1 MRHLRDK
8 KPRDKIVKVRQE
20 VRRKGGE
27 SITNTI
33 LREMVLPVLPRT
45 SKIFAR
51 DYRQRSVYRFY
62 DKPAWAGRR

>member
-33 LREMVLPVLPRT
+33 LREMVLPVL
-45 SKIFAR
+45 S
-51 DYRQRSVYRFY
+51 
-62 DKPAWAGRR
+62 